1 MDLSMKVKI
10 EWQCQLVDGIHYQ
23 TKHNERDAYNVA
35 KRRAAS
41 TKKRHRLVDEAGR
54 LMDLIDP

>member
-1 MDLSMKVKI
+1 MKVKI
-10 EWQCQLVDGIHYQ
+10 EWQCQHHRWHSYQ